1 MTTLDTKK
9 GVMNS
14 PSPVHRMMHHPS
26 AHNPQKHTHTYKTS
40 SHVFL
45 SVNEELGRQYQGAKI
60 STLKGQFLYNN
71 SRASGHQDFIQNFTL
86 YAYPVILLLGWLV
99 RQDIKQWK
107 GCRECLLQ
115 KILKPCQDSSSLL

>member
-9 GVMNS
+9 RVMNS

-71 SRASGHQDFIQNFTL
+71 SRASGHQDFTQNFTL

-99 RQDIKQWK
+99 RHDIKQRK
-107 GCRECLLQ
+107 GCRECLLK
-115 KILKPCQDSSSLL
+115 KILKPCKEYSSLL